1 MMSKKQRH
9 GVRWLRVILWAFLGF
24 MYTYFGNQSIIAA
37 ELGGLAFG
45 VVRFAA
51 EFGERVPQQP
61 GKRRYREWQTVL
73 MSFLGAVLAF
83 LPVASFQAG
92 SNDGTFSSFMFG
104 LLVPIVAVLFAL
116 LSIYWQHRP
125 AKAAPDAVVQPPMS
139 KKLAAHYEAA
149 GLSDSEIDMF
159 RETMATASKNIH
171 HLENTVQNVLE
182 LQDIMAENDTMNIIH
197 AYFKA
202 IVDEPKR
209 MTEAAPFLYEQLPN
223 MADLTHKYAVI
234 NGHEVK
240 TEDTY
245 LVLSQAKDALR
256 KLASTIKD
264 EYTDFVRSDIDD
276 LDTTVNLTKRQL
288 LAKQKP
294 IVTPPADD
302 DSDAEK
308 EDHDER

>member
-1 MMSKKQRH
+1 MSKKQTR
-9 GVRWLRVILWAFLGF
+9 GVRWLRVIMWAFLGF
-24 MYTYFGNQSIIAA
+24 MYTVLGTQSFVIG

-45 VVRFAA
+45 LLRFYA
-51 EFGERVPQQP
+51 ELRGGIRDTDESRHF
-61 GKRRYREWQTVL
+61 REWQTVAL
-73 MSFLGAVLAF
+73 SFLGFVIALA
-83 LPVASFQAG
+83 
-92 SNDGTFSSFMFG
+92 TRSSLDYGLITRATG
-104 LLVPIVAVLFAL
+104 LLVPVFA
-116 LSIYWQHRP
+116 
-125 AKAAPDAVVQPPMS
+125 AVVAYLNVIWQRRPLKEVPETVKRPMS

-159 RETMATASKNIH
+159 RETMATASKNVH
-171 HLENTVQNVLE
+171 QLESTVQGVLE

-223 MADLTHKYAVI
+223 MADLTHKYAII
-234 NGHEVK
+234 NRHEVK

-256 KLASTIKD
+256 KLAETIKN

-276 LDTTVNLTKRQL
+276 LDTTVSLTKRQL
-288 LAKQKP
+288 LAKEKP
-294 IVTPPADD
+294 IVTPPAD
-302 DSDAEK
+302 SDTDVEK